1 QADKVYQYKDYEKDL
16 PQQKRTEVEKTLIK
30 RIFLNLLQIGD
41 GEKDTRLRQPK
52 AVILSLAGDNQ
63 EAQKILTELID
74 GKQGLVKG
82 RLLVTGK
89 TEGEEEAWVDLAHE
103 ALIEKW
109 DKLNLW
115 RTENRQ
121 GRELAKQVD
130 KDAKDWQRSNKSQDY
145 LWSGDKLADAEKIL
159 QEYQDTVETTKLAK
173 EFL

>member
-1 QADKVYQYKDYEKDL
+1 DKVYQYRDYEKDL
-16 PQQKRTEVEKTLIK
+16 PQQERTETEKALIK

-52 AVILSLAGDNQ
+52 AFILSLAGDNQ
-63 EAQKILTELID
+63 EGQKVLTELIE

-89 TEGEEEAWVDLAHE
+89 TEREEEAWVDLAHE

-109 DKLNLW
+109 DELNQW

-121 GRELAKQVD
+121 GRELA
-130 KDAKDWQRSNKSQDY
+130 
-145 LWSGDKLADAEKIL
+145 
-159 QEYQDTVETTKLAK
+159 
-173 EFL
+173 